1 MARSKTSVFKPNDRS
16 TYSNVAFSLL
26 GMVLERVTGTSYD
39 EIIHSSILEPLGM
52 KHTRT
57 TKPKDS
63 AGIIPYGPNDW
74 AIELGADTP

>member
-1 MARSKTSVFKPNDRS
+1 M
-16 TYSNVAFSLL
+16 
-26 GMVLERVTGTSYD
+26 VTGRPYD
-39 EIIHSSILEPLGM
+39 EIIQTSILEPLGM

-74 AIELGADTP
+74 ALPLGADNP